1 MVKKFNLQ
9 RYIHHLKNPNKSI
22 LQKQIKEEI
31 TDSDLVRYFGKNDF
45 KNIIKYSQL
54 DDYTTIQQLLPGPKS
69 WKIILVESS
78 YNSGH
83 WICIFRNKKTITVF
97 NSYGGF
103 PSSEINYIED
113 KINKQLG
120 QDKRYLNMILE
131 NGLSNKFN
139 IVYNKRAL
147 QKLEDGVN
155 TCGKWVILFIM
166 MFENYDMN
174 LYEFICFIDN
184 LKKLYKL
191 SSDEIV
197 SLLIQK

>member
-1 MVKKFNLQ
+1 M
-9 RYIHHLKNPNKSI
+9 
-22 LQKQIKEEI
+22 
-31 TDSDLVRYFGKNDF
+31 
-45 KNIIKYSQL
+45 
-54 DDYTTIQQLLPGPKS
+54 IQQLLPGPKS

-103 PSSEINYIED
+103 PSSKINYIED

-139 IVYNKRAL
+139 IVYNKQAL